1 MILVTVG
8 TQLPFD
14 RLIRMMDEL
23 ALGLDEPVIAQI
35 GRAHYEPV
43 NMEWHRVIPPLEFE
57 PLVDRARVI
66 VSHAGIGT
74 ILTAERHGRSLIL
87 FPRAVEMGE
96 HRNDHQMA
104 TASAMTGR
112 EGVAVARDA
121 ADLRRL
127 IAHPPPAAKPSRD
140 TSGRD
145 AICAEIAGFLR
156 STLGAAR

>member
-14 RLIRMMDEL
+14 RLIRMMDEM
-23 ALGLDEPVIAQI
+23 APEFDEPVIAQI

-74 ILTAERHGRSLIL
+74 ILTAKEMRKPLVLLPRRHAL
-87 FPRAVEMGE
+87 GE
-96 HRNDHQMA
+96 HRNDHQLA
-104 TASAMTGR
+104 TARQVAAR
-112 EGVAVARDA
+112 PGVHIAWEAEDLGPLLART
-121 ADLRRL
+121 DLAPATPDPGPTAGAL
-127 IAHPPPAAKPSRD
+127 IARLRD
-140 TSGRD
+140 FVDGR
-145 AICAEIAGFLR
+145 G
-156 STLGAAR
+156 

>member
-14 RLIRMMDEL
+14 RLIRMMDEM
-23 ALGLDEPVIAQI
+23 APELDEPVIAQI

-104 TASAMTGR
+104 TASAMSGR

-127 IAHPPPAAKPSRD
+127 IAHPPPPARPSRD
-140 TSGRD
+140 MAGREGV
-145 AICAEIAGFLR
+145 CAEIARFLQ
-156 STLGAAR
+156 SCIGPV